1 MSLTSLR
8 VSSCVTTTVR
18 SGVPSVNLM
27 TRSRDGRESAFDDC
41 PATSTSMARCLPFAF
56 SLSGIRL
63 VVQYLV
69 HRAFSQNQILSLK
82 LHDIYSLS
90 FLVQKK
96 SRNLSLFCQLRQN
109 IQADAEADGEAALLL
124 GTEAEAVLLAECAL
138 CIALVAE
145 TTGNGTFGRIL
156 PGGPN
161 VTPRFRTSPVSMS

>member
-18 SGVPSVNLM
+18 SGVPSVNRM